1 VTSGKNLLPR
11 KKTLATT
18 DFLEM
23 TLGAIG
29 CWHRALST
37 RKKIDTESK
46 QQTFC
51 ICYSVLANLELCS
64 FLIAAWCRV

>member
-1 VTSGKNLLPR
+1 VCYNQGFFSVISGKKFPVTSGKNLLPR

-29 CWHRALST
+29 C
-37 RKKIDTESK
+37 
-46 QQTFC
+46 
-51 ICYSVLANLELCS
+51 
-64 FLIAAWCRV
+64 